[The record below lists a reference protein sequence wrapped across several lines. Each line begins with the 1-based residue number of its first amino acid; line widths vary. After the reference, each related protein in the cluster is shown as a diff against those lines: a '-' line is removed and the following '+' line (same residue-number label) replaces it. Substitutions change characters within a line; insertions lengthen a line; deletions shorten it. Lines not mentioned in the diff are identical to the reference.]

1 MKPQLLII
9 KLGGSVVTYKD
20 SSIPKARNK
29 VIRSLAQEI
38 YHLGEQK
45 KYQFILVHGA
55 GSFGHPI
62 VKKYNLHLGMQTDEQ
77 KLAFSQIQQNMLKLN
92 YIIMKYLLEA
102 NISATSFPPHNFVI
116 QSAGKLNYL
125 ELGMI
130 KRYLDNSQI
139 PVLFGDMVLDDKL
152 GCSVL
157 SGDTIVTYLSKKL
170 KADQVIFLS
179 DVDGIFD
186 ADPKENLHAKLVPEI
201 TNKNLKQVLKGLTP
215 TKRADV
221 TGEMQGKI
229 LAIKKDLSKIPV
241 YVINGLKNDTLSQAV
256 RQSDIGTKLL
266 LG

>member
-1 MKPQLLII
+1 MKTKLIII
-9 KLGGSVVTYKD
+9 KLGGSVVTKKD
-20 SSIPKARNK
+20 SKIPQVRNS
-29 VIRSLAQEI
+29 VITRIAHEIKQLSQE
-38 YHLGEQK
+38 

-62 VKKYNLHLGMQTDEQ
+62 VKKYNLHLGMKTDEQ
-77 KLAFSQIQQNMLKLN
+77 KLAFSQTQQNMLKLN
-92 YIIMKYLLEA
+92 SIIMKHLLEA
-102 NISATSFPPHNFVI
+102 NISATSFPPHNFVV

-130 KRYLDNSQI
+130 KKYLVNNQI
-139 PVLFGDMVLDDKL
+139 PILFGDMVLDDKW

-157 SGDTIVTYLSKKL
+157 SGDTIVSYLAKKL

-179 DVDGIFD
+179 DVDGISD
-186 ADPKENLHAKLVPEI
+186 SDPKKNPQAKLIPQI

-215 TKRADV
+215 TERVDV

-229 LAIKKDLSKIPV
+229 LAIKRDLSKIPV
-241 YVINGLKNDTLSQAV
+241 YVINGLKDDTLSKAV
-256 RQSDIGTKLL
+256 RQNDIGTRLL